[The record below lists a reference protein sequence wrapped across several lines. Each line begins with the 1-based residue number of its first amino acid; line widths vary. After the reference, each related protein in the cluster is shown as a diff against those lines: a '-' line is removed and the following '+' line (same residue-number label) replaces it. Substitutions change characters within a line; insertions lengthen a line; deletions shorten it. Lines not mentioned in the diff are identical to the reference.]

1 MKRYLLLICIVLLL
15 LTLYGATYLQTIRL
29 EKLKETFA
37 AQISVLQSKN
47 EDLKVK
53 LLDKSSP
60 LEIDKLARTKYEMK
74 EPDSFYII
82 EIDADGK

>member
-1 MKRYLLLICIVLLL
+1 MKRYLLLVLIVLLL
-15 LTLYGATYLQTIRL
+15 LALYGITYLKTIRL
-29 EKLKETFA
+29 EKLKETLGT
-37 AQISVLQSKN
+37 QVSVLQSKN
-47 EDLKVK
+47 EELNVK

-82 EIDADGK
+82 EINANGK